1 MSDETNKISPKK
13 QRERS
18 TAYPSSSLEEALEL
32 TRQLR
37 DKLGIGPHKRSAAA
51 VGIGYSGVSGAS
63 AAKIAAMTHFGL
75 LDRTGDTY
83 TISDIAKRILF
94 PISDE
99 DRMMAIIEAARKP
112 QLYSQ
117 LLEKY
122 AGERIPSMLQNI
134 LHITYGVSVSAA
146 PNAADIFIKSMRF
159 ARLMDENDIL
169 SGNTQTISIEQVE
182 KKSETAIPKK
192 LSDTSSDKISID
204 SKCRVAD
211 GVGWR
216 LTLES
221 EFILNREIRMALVE
235 LEDMLEQLS
244 NKNNNE
250 KE

>member
-1 MSDETNKISPKK
+1 MDGETNKISPKK

-32 TRQLR
+32 TKQLR
-37 DKLGIGPHKRSAAA
+37 DKLGVGPHKRSAAA
-51 VGIGYSGVSGAS
+51 VGIGYSGVNGAS

-75 LDRTGDTY
+75 LDRTSDTY
-83 TISDIAKRILF
+83 TISDTAKRILF
-94 PISDE
+94 PISEE
-99 DRMMAIIEAARKP
+99 DRMIAIIEAARQP

-134 LHITYGVSVSAA
+134 LHINHGVSVSAA
-146 PNAADIFIKSMRF
+146 PSAADTFIKSMRF
-159 ARLMDENDIL
+159 ARLMDDNDIL
-169 SGNTQTISIEQVE
+169 SGSTPAINMVQPE
-182 KKSETAIPKK
+182 KKYEIATPQK
-192 LSDTSSDKISID
+192 LSDTSPAKINID

-221 EFILNREIRMALVE
+221 DFTLSKEIRMALVE

-244 NKNNNE
+244 NKNHNE